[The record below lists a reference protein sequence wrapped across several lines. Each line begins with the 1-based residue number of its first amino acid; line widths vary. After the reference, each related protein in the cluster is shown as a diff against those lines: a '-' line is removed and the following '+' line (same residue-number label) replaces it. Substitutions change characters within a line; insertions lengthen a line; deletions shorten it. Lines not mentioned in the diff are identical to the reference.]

1 MMKVR
6 GAGRRRAAHQWRSGE
21 GRMCI
26 RPRSALR
33 MGSFLVE
40 NGRRKAEKEK
50 PWKLV
55 LLLDCMQTD

>member
-1 MMKVR
+1 MTEVR
-6 GAGRRRAAHQWRSGE
+6 GAGRRRAAHRQHSGE

-26 RPRSALR
+26 RPRSAVR

-50 PWKLV
+50 PWKPV